1 MSQHVTCGAPSSA
14 GTRQRILDTARRL
27 FSDRSYLG
35 VSMSDIASRLG
46 MTKAALYYHFPG
58 KHEIY
63 RGVLHEVL
71 SDVRGLL
78 DDCATN
84 PDPSEDLRAMVSSYL
99 GFGIR
104 EKNLVN
110 VLVTRLSP
118 GESDIKEFVN
128 SSRHAIIDAFASAIE
143 RTSRA
148 GATSAD
154 DRQAATI
161 LVATM
166 HGFILGNW
174 FLEDGLD
181 PESVSRDIV
190 RALSLD
196 EPDHDGTGSQLTGAS
211 DV

>member
-1 MSQHVTCGAPSSA
+1 
-14 GTRQRILDTARRL
+14 
-27 FSDRSYLG
+27 
-35 VSMSDIASRLG
+35 MSDIASRLG

-63 RGVLHEVL
+63 LGVLDEVL

-78 DDCATN
+78 DDCAAN
-84 PDPSEDLRAMVSSYL
+84 PDPSEGLRAMVSGYL

-118 GESDIKEFVN
+118 GESDIRDFVN

-143 RTSRA
+143 RTSRVDA
-148 GATSAD
+148 ASANNQ
-154 DRQAATI
+154 QAATI

-166 HGFILGNW
+166 HGLILGNW

-181 PESVSRDIV
+181 PESVSREIV

-196 EPDHDGTGSQLTGAS
+196 EPDHDSAGFQLTGAS